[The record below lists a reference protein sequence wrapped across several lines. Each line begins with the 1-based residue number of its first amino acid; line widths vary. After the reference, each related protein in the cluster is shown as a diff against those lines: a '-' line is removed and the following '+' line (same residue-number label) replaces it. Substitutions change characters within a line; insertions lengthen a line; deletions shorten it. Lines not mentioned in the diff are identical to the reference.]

1 MDWMINAFLMLGT
14 LLGVAF
20 MLVVLVA
27 VIETADE
34 IKDHKEKG
42 GKDKDYLHTKESKG
56 AE

>member
-1 MDWMINAFLMLGT
+1 MDWMINAILLLGT

-42 GKDKDYLHTKESKG
+42 E
-56 AE
+56 ERCRR